1 MLPVLAKVISPI
13 AIVTCKKM
21 VANRVYEGFF
31 YEGFFGAILED
42 ILQYFFLA
50 YLKKTIFVEFCT
62 NAIINVSLFCLA
74 IYVAPIFFNL
84 EFVKLL
90 VCSIYL
96 ASILEGSYNF
106 FIKRF
111 PYILKFVIIYRG
123 NLREMITGEIHKK
136 IDTMGLWGWPLKV
149 GFYFFSPMLAKVIIK
164 SIVAFLSKQG
174 LAMGLYIVIFRS
186 IVAPSIVEDA
196 TGLVWYE
203 AAIYPFLMT
212 VKYFFPKQGAFIP
225 ING

>member
-42 ILQYFFLA
+42 ILQYFFSA

-62 NAIINVSLFCLA
+62 NAIINVSLFYLA

-84 EFVKLL
+84 EVVKFL

-96 ASILEGSYNF
+96 ASTLQGSY
-106 FIKRF
+106 
-111 PYILKFVIIYRG
+111 KF
-123 NLREMITGEIHKK
+123 GELYTCRTYAKK
-136 IDTMGLWGWPLKV
+136 
-149 GFYFFSPMLAKVIIK
+149 
-164 SIVAFLSKQG
+164 
-174 LAMGLYIVIFRS
+174 
-186 IVAPSIVEDA
+186 
-196 TGLVWYE
+196 
-203 AAIYPFLMT
+203 
-212 VKYFFPKQGAFIP
+212 
-225 ING
+225 N